1 MKMSQMMKMNDRN
14 EKTEAQRREFNAY
27 CLEEIESNLKNI
39 EHLIP
44 EETVQELDGARVG
57 AILECAE
64 NMEDLAMVYGYPGIE
79 SLAFNLASAMANFT
93 HEQNSMPEDIGL
105 RVHIALKAIRQMVRV
120 DNDVEEERLIR
131 EILQT
136 MHPSQTAENISE
148 VTPIQSADEPKPPA
162 SEKTPPLPAEFAEL
176 EFVADDTA
184 DDDVV
189 PLIVPPQELK
199 QNPQFEI
206 KELDSLMKLVEEIE
220 NHKKL
225 ESQTPVSMQD
235 EEPAHSDAQELAVAD
250 SLQETMEAAPVAI
263 QSDSPTNPP
272 IDVDLS
278 QLAQKKSQ
286 RENQAKEIE
295 QVFNDIFREET
306 IENLDFLKQSLQ
318 KVKDEQSLGEAIM
331 RIKESCSGLRDAA
344 NCFHVKD
351 AQPSLALLDK
361 LAKDRLSFNQAPDES
376 ILNAL
381 TSAEQHI
388 RNYIE
393 QGKPLNFNFEPLND
407 SLKNIL
413 DSPQHAVI
421 TAGFDQLLDKNFDI
435 ESTIKV
441 VEEEKILGNMPSPAP
456 ETKKKVK
463 VVFSPDD
470 ERGRWMTKFK

>member
-1 MKMSQMMKMNDRN
+1 MNDRDG
-14 EKTEAQRREFNAY
+14 KTETQRREFNAY
-27 CLEEIESNLKNI
+27 CLEEIESNLKSI
-39 EHLIP
+39 EQLIP
-44 EETVQELDGARVG
+44 EQNVQELDGAMVG

-105 RVHIALKAIRQMVRV
+105 RVHIALKAIRQMVRI
-120 DNDVEEERLIR
+120 DNDVEEEKLIR
-131 EILQT
+131 EITQT
-136 MHPSQTAENISE
+136 MHPSQAVEIMPDK
-148 VTPIQSADEPKPPA
+148 TPIQSADEPKPPA

-176 EFVADDTA
+176 EFLADDTS
-184 DDDVV
+184 DDDII
-189 PLIVPPQELK
+189 PATIPPQEIK
-199 QNPQFEI
+199 QPPQFEI

-225 ESQTPVSMQD
+225 VSQAPEPMQNQEPVLSETP
-235 EEPAHSDAQELAVAD
+235 EPAVAE
-250 SLQETMEAAPVAI
+250 SPEEAMETAPVAV
-263 QSDSPTNPP
+263 QTDSPANHL

-286 RENQAKEIE
+286 RESQAKEIE

-318 KVKDEQSLGEAIM
+318 KVKDEQSPGEAIM

-351 AQPSLALLDK
+351 VQPSLTLLDK
-361 LAKDRLSFNQAPDES
+361 LAKERLSYNQTPDES
-376 ILNAL
+376 VFNAL

-388 RNYIE
+388 RNYME
-393 QGKPLNFNFEPLND
+393 QGKPQDFNFQPLND
-407 SLKNIL
+407 LLNNIL
-413 DSPQHAVI
+413 ESHQHTVI

-435 ESTIKV
+435 ENTIKV
-441 VEEEKILGNMPSPAP
+441 VEEEKLLGNVPPPAP

-463 VVFSPDD
+463 VVFSPED
-470 ERGRWMTKFK
+470 ERGRWMSKFK